1 MLRRCV
7 PIDCLSSVEES
18 RRFAGSSCRALD
30 LGVLDDFPLHLQD
43 LVPDPGSRSRKPS
56 VHRIP
61 SPPGRDA
68 GEPGRMRSR
77 NRNLRMR
84 REREV
89 VLNFKSKLRCFEQ
102 V

>member
-18 RRFAGSSCRALD
+18 RRFAGSSRRALD

-56 VHRIP
+56 VHCIP
-61 SPPGRDA
+61 SPPGR
-68 GEPGRMRSR
+68 ESR
-77 NRNLRMR
+77 R
-84 REREV
+84 RRARKNAQSEQEHLEREV